1 MYYSLFHSVLIYGI
15 HLWSS
20 AAQTNLNGLIIKQ
33 KMAVRIIHG
42 ANYNDHTEP
51 LFKNLKILPFEHL
64 SNFFGL
70 QFMQQYVQYFLPS
83 SFVNTWTLNNER
95 RAEDFHINLRNNDV
109 LDVPFARLVSLE
121 RLPLTRFPKL
131 WSEFNA
137 ENIKILRNKPMFN
150 KELKEF
156 LLNQLHDGIIC
167 ERLFCPQ
174 YHPPDRL

>member
-1 MYYSLFHSVLIYGI
+1 
-15 HLWSS
+15 
-20 AAQTNLNGLIIKQ
+20 
-33 KMAVRIIHG
+33 
-42 ANYNDHTEP
+42 
-51 LFKNLKILPFEHL
+51 
-64 SNFFGL
+64 
-70 QFMQQYVQYFLPS
+70 MQQYVQYFLPS

-156 LLNQLHDGIIC
+156 LLNQLSDVIIC
-167 ERLFCPQ
+167 DRLFGPQ
-174 YHPPDRL
+174 CHPPDRL